1 MSITA
6 NKPATITYPQADRWT
21 YLWLVL
27 GVILLT
33 VSTGQFRVAFAAWL
47 APAFL
52 IRYLRTQ
59 KTGKGYLLTLLGL
72 YVAYAISWQAIL
84 GFIGP
89 LPVFLI
95 FNIFITLMNSL
106 PYLAD
111 RLLVPHLKGF
121 AATLV
126 YPLAV
131 TGIYYLYNLNSP
143 IGSFG
148 TPGYEQFSNLAL
160 VQLVSITGLWGL
172 TFLVSWCGSVI
183 NWIWERSFVWAEVR
197 RGLLIFAGIVG
208 IVLLFGSLR
217 LALGRP
223 PAGTVRVHGFS
234 REKDQKVEFGDM
246 ATDMAGFRRASQAQ
260 NDLLIEGTLREAQR
274 GAQIVL
280 WSEMA
285 AGGVEEDV
293 NALIARARQVASQEG
308 IYLVMGIK
316 NLYPGQDRP
325 WENKL
330 VVIDPSGEV
339 IIDHDKYGAT
349 LLYSMMGDGEA
360 LQGEYTLKTA
370 STPYGI
376 LTGVVC
382 WDADFPATMRQAG
395 KSNADI
401 LFVANGD
408 PEGATATGQLH
419 ALQHIFRAIENGVS
433 LVRQDGHSG
442 LSVAT
447 DPYGRT
453 LALVDLANTSQ
464 RVMVAQVPTRG
475 VFTLYSMIG
484 DLFGWLAV
492 FGFVFI
498 AGWAIY
504 QARKTNAEAS

>member
-1 MSITA
+1 MSISA
-6 NKPATITYPQADRWT
+6 NKPATITYPQVDRWT
-21 YLWLVL
+21 YLWLAL

-47 APAFL
+47 APAFV
-52 IRYLRTQ
+52 IRFFRSQ
-59 KTGKGYLLTLLGL
+59 KTGKGYLLALLGL
-72 YVAYAISWQAIL
+72 YAAYAISWQAIL

-121 AATLV
+121 AATLI

-131 TGIYYLYNLNSP
+131 SGIYYLYNLVSP

-160 VQLVSITGLWGL
+160 IQLVSITGLWGL
-172 TFLVSWCGSVI
+172 TFLVSWCGSII
-183 NWIWERSFVWAEVR
+183 NWAWERSFIWAEVR

-208 IVLLFGSLR
+208 VVLLFGGLR
-217 LALGRP
+217 LALGRS
-223 PAGTVRVHGFS
+223 PAGTVRVHSFS
-234 REKDQKVEFGDM
+234 REKEQKVEFVDM
-246 ATDMAGFRRASQAQ
+246 ATDLAGFRRTSQAQ

-293 NALIARARQVASQEG
+293 NALIARAKQVAQQEA
-308 IYLVMGIK
+308 IYIAMGLKI
-316 NLYPGQDRP
+316 LYPGQDRP

-330 VVIDPSGEV
+330 VMIAPSGEIV
-339 IIDHDKYGAT
+339 IDHDKFGAT
-349 LLYSMMGDGEA
+349 LLYSMMGEGEA
-360 LQGEYTLKTA
+360 FQGEYSLKTA

-401 LFVANGD
+401 LFVANGE

-419 ALQHIFRAIENGVS
+419 AQQHIFRAIENGVS

-464 RVMVAQVPTRG
+464 RVMTAQLPTHG
-475 VFTLYSMIG
+475 VFTLYSVIG

-492 FGFVFI
+492 VGFVFI
-498 AGWAIY
+498 TGWAIY
-504 QARKTNAEAS
+504 SARKTNAEAS